1 MRRREFIAALGSAA
15 AWPLTGRAQQGERM
29 RHIGILIDW
38 AEADPE
44 AKAELS
50 AFSRGLSELGW
61 TNGRNVR
68 MDVRFG
74 SGNVDRMEAL
84 AKELVD
90 LQPDAILANSTPATA
105 AFQRVTRTIPI
116 VFMTVS
122 DPVGS
127 GFVTSL
133 PRPGGNL
140 TGFSNHES
148 SMVGK
153 WLELLTQI
161 APGIKRTA
169 MMFNPEM
176 SPYVRSYYLPLFEAG
191 ARSLKVEPILA
202 PVRSK
207 AEIETIIASLGREPG
222 GSIIVMPD
230 AFVYVHRT
238 LIISLAIRSNLPSVS
253 NISAYVRDGGL
264 LSYGPDSADV
274 FHRAASYVDPESSP
288 HFLK

>member
-1 MRRREFIAALGSAA
+1 MR
-15 AWPLTGRAQQGERM
+15 
-29 RHIGILIDW
+29 
-38 AEADPE
+38 
-44 AKAELS
+44 
-50 AFSRGLSELGW
+50 
-61 TNGRNVR
+61 
-68 MDVRFG
+68 
-74 SGNVDRMEAL
+74 AL

-105 AFQRVTRTIPI
+105 AFQRVTQTIPI

-140 TGFSNHES
+140 TGFSNHEF

-153 WLELLTQI
+153 WLELLRQI
-161 APGIKRTA
+161 PPGIKRTA

-176 SPYVRSYYLPLFEAG
+176 SPYVRSYYLPFFEAG
-191 ARSLKVEPILA
+191 ARSLEVEPILA

-207 AEIETIIASLGREPG
+207 AEIETVIASLGREPG

-238 LIISLAIRSNLPSVS
+238 LIISLAIRNNLPSVS
-253 NISAYVRDGGL
+253 NTSAYGRDGGL

-274 FHRAASYVDPESSP
+274 FHRAASYVDRILRGAKPAELP
-288 HFLK
+288 VQLPVKFDMALNIKTAKTLG

>member
-1 MRRREFIAALGSAA
+1 MKRREFIARLGAVGTYA
-15 AWPLTGRAQQGERM
+15 TLPRVARAHQDTRV
-29 RHIGILIDW
+29 RRIGILIDW

-44 AKAELS
+44 AKAALS

-74 SGNVDRMEAL
+74 SSDVDRMRAL

-105 AFQRVTRTIPI
+105 AFQRVTQTIPI

-176 SPYVRSYYLPLFEAG
+176 SPYVRSYYLPFFEAG

-202 PVRSK
+202 PVVARLKSK
-207 AEIETIIASLGREPG
+207 PLSLCSG
-222 GSIIVMPD
+222 
-230 AFVYVHRT
+230 
-238 LIISLAIRSNLPSVS
+238 VS
-253 NISAYVRDGGL
+253 
-264 LSYGPDSADV
+264 
-274 FHRAASYVDPESSP
+274 RAAASSSCRMRSCMSIAR
-288 HFLK
+288 